1 MQIPRRIGS
10 LQNFNISQL
19 QSSLER
25 IKAAS
30 SPALHA
36 LYSSGM
42 FAKERQFEPNQASY
56 VARSTLVILPPS
68 ILHQWEKE
76 LQAWAPFLD
85 VFVFQGSDVHK
96 NTDIA
101 LARLMTC
108 DVVLISCTAAL
119 VSFISKLLLD
129 VFAVQLCSYS
139 SSICREFPRQRV
151 LSHWA
156 QQRAKIGCIPHLQP
170 VAHFS
175 NLFLAPHLGRN
186 AIH

>member
-1 MQIPRRIGS
+1 
-10 LQNFNISQL
+10 
-19 QSSLER
+19 
-25 IKAAS
+25 
-30 SPALHA
+30 
-36 LYSSGM
+36 M

-129 VFAVQLCSYS
+129 VFCSSTLQL
-139 SSICREFPRQRV
+139 F
-151 LSHWA
+151 L
-156 QQRAKIGCIPHLQP
+156 KHLQGIP
-170 VAHFS
+170 STKSIIA
-175 NLFLAPHLGRN
+175 LGTTKS
-186 AIH
+186 